1 MRVCIVGAGAIGAYI
16 GGKLLRSGEE
26 VTLIARGANLA
37 ALKQNGLT
45 IIEADGSREQMQPT
59 LVTDSM
65 QEAGPHDLVIVA
77 VKAQGL
83 ASVVE
88 PMRALYH
95 DQTAVLMAQNGIPWW
110 YFHGVE
116 GEFANRRIEAVD
128 PDGTIERHLEVERVI
143 GSIVYIASELV
154 SPGVV
159 RHVEHQRLTLGE
171 PNGTKSERIQA
182 ISRMLI
188 KAGFKAPVTT
198 RIRNEIWVKLWGN
211 MVFNP
216 LSALTRATLID
227 MIQYPHTNRLAR
239 AMMAEGQAIGE
250 KLGIQ
255 FGVDIETRLKGAEG
269 VGAHKTSMLQD
280 IEARRSTEIDA
291 LVGAVIELG
300 RLTDTPTPH
309 LDAIY
314 ATVKLMEKQL
324 LQATEKTAS

>member
-16 GGKLLRSGEE
+16 GGKLLMSGEE

-37 ALKQNGLT
+37 ALRRNGLT
-45 IIEADGSREQMQPT
+45 IIESDGRREQVQPT

-65 QEAGPHDLVIVA
+65 QEAGEHDLVIVA
-77 VKAQGL
+77 VKAHGL

-95 DQTAVLMAQNGIPWW
+95 DKTAVLMAQNGIPWW

-128 PDGTIERHLEVERVI
+128 PDGTIERNLEVERVI

-154 SPGVV
+154 EPGVV

-171 PNGTKSERIQA
+171 PNGSKSERVLA

-216 LSALTRATLID
+216 LSALTRATLVE
-227 MIQYPHTNRLAR
+227 MIQYSHTNRLAR

-280 IEARRSTEIDA
+280 IEAGRPTEIEA

-300 RLTDTPTPH
+300 RLTQTPTPH

-314 ATVKLMEKQL
+314 AAVKLMEQQL
-324 LQATEKTAS
+324 LKQTEKTAA